1 MQQRQQESQ
10 GFLGLGLHMGRLRPE
25 TVTSRAEAGLPPSG
39 ELAPNPEGWPRLQCC
54 RLLSIFW

>member
-1 MQQRQQESQ
+1 M
-10 GFLGLGLHMGRLRPE
+10 HMGRLRPE
-25 TVTSRAEAGLPPSG
+25 AVTSRAEAGLPPSG